1 MKRLLR
7 TLITLIIL
15 ITFFLL
21 GFVSA
26 NKSTINTKSSW
37 NEIEK
42 YFLNLDS
49 QGLVKNTS
57 VNNKDKVSAEF
68 ETIIENYQISKI
80 DKIIEKRVVAT
91 SFAVLSQNN
100 NQNTEYSILRVN
112 FSYTTVSNETKSAF
126 LYFYFYKVGTRWLSS
141 DWSLFEILT
150 EENVTIK

>member
-1 MKRLLR
+1 MKRFLR
-7 TLITLIIL
+7 IFITLIIL
-15 ITFFLL
+15 IAFFLL

-42 YFLNLDS
+42 YFLKLDS

-57 VNNKDKVSAEF
+57 VNNKDKVIAEF

-112 FSYTTVSNETKSAF
+112 FKYTTISNETKSAF